1 MRKIIISFLVILM
14 IAVIGMTA
22 FFVKSVY
29 YVKNDNSSNIEKT
42 SEIANERIETIKKP
56 KPIGGEKVEEY
67 VDEYGIKTTKYSD
80 GVELLEYP
88 EDVTTWNM
96 QNKDMRTTVIY
107 DAMLGRVWDTWNLR
121 HYYPVTENF
130 FNEWDNKGWKDLEEL
145 FPGYKH
151 TKEYN
156 SNYNFA
162 LYIDD
167 FKKEDKEGIA
177 HATIRSKYYDIR
189 YDFKYYLD
197 DDYKLDK
204 IEYLSQEVVKDYTKE
219 VEKRERILLM
229 IKNGDEIHEDNEYI
243 TVLQAI
249 SSSIKEEEYSLDYS
263 GIVEELKNKKFKEN
277 VLPINNDIG
286 YRAFINKET
295 ADYDNKTAEVYLY
308 YWDSHDCEKY
318 LVSFDYNEDYYL
330 SKYEVLNRES
340 ISLDE
345 LKKVA
350 HIRKFGWEDKK

>member
-1 MRKIIISFLVILM
+1 MRKIIISFLVVLM
-14 IAVIGMTA
+14 IEVIGITA

-29 YVKNDNSSNIEKT
+29 FVKNENGSKIEET
-42 SEIANERIETIKKP
+42 IETVSEEIIKKP

-121 HYYPVTENF
+121 HYYPVTEKF
-130 FNEWDNKGWKDLEEL
+130 FNEWDSKGWKDLEVL

-156 SNYNFA
+156 SNYDFA

-177 HATIRSKYYDIR
+177 HAVIRSKYYDTR

-219 VEKRERILLM
+219 IEKSERKKLM
-229 IKNGDEIHEDNEYI
+229 VNWDDDMHSADDYLR
-243 TVLQAI
+243 VLIQAQSAI
-249 SSSIKEEEYSLDYS
+249 DDPEMLDSL
-263 GIVEELKNKKFKEN
+263 GIV
-277 VLPINNDIG
+277 
-286 YRAFINKET
+286 
-295 ADYDNKTAEVYLY
+295 
-308 YWDSHDCEKY
+308 
-318 LVSFDYNEDYYL
+318 
-330 SKYEVLNRES
+330 
-340 ISLDE
+340 DE
-345 LKKVA
+345 LKEKIHNKSLLPVSKNKGYIYLISKKLSNYDLKKTTIYA
-350 HIRKFGWEDKK
+350 GNYDEKNFIKYQIEFDYDDKYYLTKYDVVNEEIMTEEQWKLEIKQFAYTSWK